1 MSNVIIL
8 FLDYS
13 PETIIIF
20 DILLVMEFS
29 TPKADS
35 PLDEIIEEEEEE
47 EQSEEQSE
55 ELSGPSLIDPI
66 IPPRPV
72 TPFNEVRRQRRMEA
86 LNAPI
91 PDTPNDEL
99 INDNFEID
107 PDNCFWNNP
116 RVRRRYEREQERM
129 RRFSE
134 RNRYLRALESPTI
147 SPSYEAQVR
156 RQLYQLDHPYIS
168 TIIDALRDIIRRHK
182 GN

>member
-1 MSNVIIL
+1 
-8 FLDYS
+8 
-13 PETIIIF
+13 
-20 DILLVMEFS
+20 MEFS
-29 TPKADS
+29 TPRSDS
-35 PLDEIIEEEEEE
+35 PLNEFIEEEE

-55 ELSGPSLIDPI
+55 ELSGPSLIDPT

-72 TPFNEVRRQRRMEA
+72 TPVPWARRQADPEYEARRQRRMEA

-116 RVRRRYEREQERM
+116 RVRRRCERDLERM
-129 RRFSE
+129 RISYE
-134 RNRYLRALESPTI
+134 RNRYLHALESPTI
-147 SPSYEAQVR
+147 SPSYEAEVR

-168 TIIDALRDIIRRHK
+168 SIIDALRDIIRRHK